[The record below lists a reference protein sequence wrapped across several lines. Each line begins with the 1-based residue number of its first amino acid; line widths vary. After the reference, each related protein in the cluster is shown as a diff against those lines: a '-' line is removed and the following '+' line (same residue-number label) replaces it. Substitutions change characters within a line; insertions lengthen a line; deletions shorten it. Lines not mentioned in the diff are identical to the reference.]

1 MVTKRQIKERELRK
15 KHILD
20 SALSV
25 FKNSGF
31 EGSTMD
37 EIAKDADFGKATLY
51 YYFNSKEE
59 IFVEILNEGWQMIWE
74 SIEEEVHDHEH
85 PKETFISSLNIIGGL
100 IRKNPIMFEFL
111 FTAPQMMPSAFS
123 EGDNSWKNY
132 QKKMYGVFQSLLE
145 EGIEQKEF
153 PQMRSDIMMRAI
165 GGLFHGLFFL
175 GNEKKPMSR
184 ETMEDFISTF
194 IGNYSSSE

>member
-15 KHILD
+15 QHILD

-25 FKNSGF
+25 FKNKGF

-59 IFVEILNEGWQMIWE
+59 IFVELLNNGWEMIWE
-74 SIEEEVHDHEH
+74 SIEEEVHDNEN
-85 PKETFISSLNIIGGL
+85 PKETFINSLNIIGGL
-100 IRKNPIMFEFL
+100 IRKNQILFEFL
-111 FTAPQMMPSAFS
+111 FIAPQMMPSSFS
-123 EGDNSWKNY
+123 DEKSSWKNY
-132 QKKMYGVFQSLLE
+132 QNKMYGVFQGLLE
-145 EGIEQKEF
+145 EGIEKNEF
-153 PQMRSDIMMRAI
+153 PKMRSDLMMRAI

-175 GNEKKPMSR
+175 GNEKKQMSR

-194 IGNYSSSE
+194 IGNYSSNE

>member
-15 KHILD
+15 QHILD

-25 FKNSGF
+25 FKNKGF

-59 IFVEILNEGWQMIWE
+59 IFVELLNNGWEMIWE
-74 SIEEEVHDHEH
+74 SIEEEVHDNEN
-85 PKETFISSLNIIGGL
+85 PKETFINSLNIIGGL
-100 IRKNPIMFEFL
+100 IRKNQILFEFL
-111 FTAPQMMPSAFS
+111 FTAPKMMPSSFS
-123 EGDNSWKNY
+123 DEKSSWKNY
-132 QKKMYGVFQSLLE
+132 QNKMYGVFQGLLE
-145 EGIEQKEF
+145 EGIEKNEF
-153 PQMRSDIMMRAI
+153 PKMRSDLMMRAI

-175 GNEKKPMSR
+175 GNEKKQMSR

-194 IGNYSSSE
+194 IGNYSSDE